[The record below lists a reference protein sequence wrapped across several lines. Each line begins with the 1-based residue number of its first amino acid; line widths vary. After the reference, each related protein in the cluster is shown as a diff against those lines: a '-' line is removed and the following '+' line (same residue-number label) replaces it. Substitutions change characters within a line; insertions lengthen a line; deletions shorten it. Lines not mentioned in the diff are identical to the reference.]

1 MGRHAHRNKGRKA
14 DGDSAGWSPASDVP
28 TEVIPGIY
36 DLAADTDTG
45 GRPSRGRSLSGAFV
59 KDTMRSWLH
68 GWKRFLSIA
77 VISLLGVAVMTG
89 IYAGCRDTFRAANRF
104 YDAQRLHDIQ
114 VLSTYGL
121 TDDDVAALKQVR
133 GVDVV
138 QPERS
143 QSVEA
148 DVKGTDKTVTIN
160 EIGVNGL
167 DQPYLQDGR
176 IPSKA
181 GEVAVTKKF
190 LADSGMAVGDSLTV
204 TPVDTGTATS
214 TVSDTDS
221 ADSGANGTEPT
232 DEQADASQ
240 SAPSFPTELTI
251 TGTVID
257 PKDLSN
263 PDGYSGAKAF
273 RNSLAS
279 DYTFFAPSDGVTGDI
294 YTAIS
299 LTVSGSTD
307 EDAFGDD
314 YDTLVRDVADRIE
327 ATVQTKRQN
336 ERRQTLV
343 DAAQKKLDQAKT
355 DAYRQLDDA
364 QMQITEQTEELK
376 TRREQAKTTKQSL
389 EDQLTQLEDQS
400 EQLQDGKDQVNV
412 GLLQAR
418 QGQAQLQ
425 QGIATAQTMNDL
437 AAQGARAAE
446 QAADAADQAV
456 AGAQGL
462 PETVLEPLRK
472 AAKTARDLATQARSK
487 ADESAAQLTQLQS
500 QLSQVNA
507 TIAQLEAQSAT
518 LQRQTEQLRGG
529 RQQIRDGLKQI
540 AAGEEQMD
548 TGERQLKDA
557 QDQLDAKRKDAD
569 SQFAKQQQRVDD
581 IAAAR
586 WYVQTRSSIGG
597 FSSLK
602 SDISSIESIGYAFP
616 VVFLIVAAEMFDR
629 GHHTLALHARDVCGR
644 RLGRK
649 VGILAVV
656 LEITTAQRR
665 AVDVHARTQ
674 HDMYAASTCVAAQRA
689 TVGVRK
695 RTVPSRRQ
703 GDSARIERAVRVV
716 ADALRAVGHPDLRDA
731 QSRDRTDIEA
741 VVTPDIGELFLQSHA
756 GNQFRG
762 ARLGFRGDAPGSSRK
777 REDNR

>member
-214 TVSDTDS
+214 TVSDTYS

-240 SAPSFPTELTI
+240 SAASFPTELTI

-263 PDGYSGAKAF
+263 PDGYSGATAF

-279 DYTFFAPSDGVTGDI
+279 DYTFFAPSDI

-327 ATVQTKRQN
+327 ATVQTKQQN

-418 QGQAQLQ
+418 QGQSQLQ
-425 QGIATAQTMNDL
+425 QGIATAKTMNDL

-472 AAKTARDLATQARSK
+472 AAKAARDLATQARSK
-487 ADESAAQLTQLQS
+487 ADESAARLTQLQS

-507 TIAQLEAQSAT
+507 T
-518 LQRQTEQLRGG
+518 
-529 RQQIRDGLKQI
+529 
-540 AAGEEQMD
+540 
-548 TGERQLKDA
+548 KDA

-602 SDISSIESIGYAFP
+602 SDISSIESIGYAYP
-616 VVFLIVAAEMFDR
+616 VVFLIVAVLMSLTAMTRMVEEER
-629 GHHTLALHARDVCGR
+629 GLIGTYTGLGYGNAAIAMRYVLFAALACLIGGGLGLMVGFLGIPSFLLLVIEGLYTVPGIQLEYDWLYGSAGIALFVVGVVVATVVACAGALRQSPAQLMQPKAPKAGARCG
-644 RLGRK
+644 G
-649 VGILAVV
+649 GS
-656 LEITTAQRR
+656 
-665 AVDVHARTQ
+665 
-674 HDMYAASTCVAAQRA
+674 ASSTRSPRA
-689 TVGVRK
+689 TY
-695 RTVPSRRQ
+695 
-703 GDSARIERAVRVV
+703 SASKA
-716 ADALRAVGHPDLRDA
+716 AC
-731 QSRDRTDIEA
+731 
-741 VVTPDIGELFLQSHA
+741 
-756 GNQFRG
+756 
-762 ARLGFRGDAPGSSRK
+762 
-777 REDNR
+777 